1 MRARLLLS
9 VAITA
14 LSLGMPQSYAQNATR
29 DQPGGE
35 PQKPAQG
42 EPAARPQKPSEHGAR
57 ERHGEMQN
65 RERGEAKGEREAASP
80 GATNESAEKAARQEE
95 RRPEEHG
102 AAVKH
107 GEKKGEKHGAANENL
122 DRTPGAQAE
131 RRHEHGAK
139 QTPAGQPGA
148 ETQGSKAET
157 QGAKEVEKRERTGH
171 AGARPTEGAGP
182 AATEKENERRGER
195 AAGPEERNR
204 SAAEQLTPG
213 AEQRAPG
220 AAERAPGQ
228 ERTGEETKR
237 GAEAT
242 QGGRVQ
248 GRETY
253 GYAGREAQR
262 GGVQLD
268 TRQESRVRNIIEQ
281 RGGNRISRNEFD
293 ARIGAIAPPNVVF
306 APLPPEVVSIVPQ
319 YRGYDYVMVEDEIAI
334 IDPSDRRVVSMLDVG
349 GPMPGGSGY
358 EEREGRY
365 GGGGYERRESG
376 RYGQA
381 QRGGYGRRERGEAY
395 GYAPRVRLDARQERT
410 LYRGVM
416 RQARENLRQV
426 CVHVGDRVPDSVDLA
441 PVPRNIAL
449 DAPDIERYDYFVLND
464 QVVLVDPDS
473 HVVVDMIEE
482 PR

>member
-42 EPAARPQKPSEHGAR
+42 EPAARQQKPDEQGAR
-57 ERHGEMQN
+57 ERRGEMQS

-80 GATNESAEKAARQEE
+80 GATESAEKAARQEE
-95 RRPEEHG
+95 RRSEERS
-102 AAVKH
+102 VKR
-107 GEKKGEKHGAANENL
+107 GEKKGEKHGAANEKR
-122 DRTPGAQAE
+122 DRTPGEQAE
-131 RRHEHGAK
+131 RRREQGAK
-139 QTPAGQPGA
+139 QTPGQPGA

-157 QGAKEVEKRERTGH
+157 QGAREAEKQDKTDR
-171 AGARPTEGAGP
+171 AGS
-182 AATEKENERRGER
+182 AATESERRGER
-195 AAGPEERNR
+195 AA
-204 SAAEQLTPG
+204 EQRTPG

-220 AAERAPGQ
+220 AAERAPGR
-228 ERTGEETKR
+228 ERIGEETKR
-237 GAEAT
+237 GAETT
-242 QGGRVQ
+242 QGGR
-248 GRETY
+248 GTY
-253 GYAGREAQR
+253 GYAGREAER

-268 TRQESRVRNIIEQ
+268 ARQESRVRDIIEQ
-281 RGGNRISRNEFD
+281 RGGRRISRTDFNV
-293 ARIGAIAPPNVVF
+293 RIGAIAPPNIAF

-319 YRGYDYVMVEDEIAI
+319 YRGYDYVMVEDDIAI

-349 GPMPGGSGY
+349 GPTPGGSGY

-365 GGGGYERRESG
+365 GGGAYERRDGG
-376 RYGQA
+376 RQA
-381 QRGGYGRRERGEAY
+381 QRGGYGRRERGGEAY

-416 RQARENLRQV
+416 RQARENLQQV
-426 CVHVGDRVPDSVDLA
+426 CVRVGDRVPDSVDLA

-449 DAPDIERYDYFVLND
+449 DAPDVERYDYFVLND

-473 HVVVDMIEE
+473 HVVVDIIEE

>member
-14 LSLGMPQSYAQNATR
+14 LSLGMPQSYAQNPAR

-35 PQKPAQG
+35 PQKPAQA
-42 EPAARPQKPSEHGAR
+42 EPAARPQKPDEQGAR
-57 ERHGEMQN
+57 ERRGEMQS

-80 GATNESAEKAARQEE
+80 GANESAEKAARQEE
-95 RRPEEHG
+95 RHPEQRG

-122 DRTPGAQAE
+122 DRTPGAQTE
-131 RRHEHGAK
+131 RRREHGAK
-139 QTPAGQPGA
+139 QTPGGQPGA
-148 ETQGSKAET
+148 ETRGSKAET
-157 QGAKEVEKRERTGH
+157 QGAKEAEKQDKTGR
-171 AGARPTEGAGP
+171 AGS
-182 AATEKENERRGER
+182 AATENERRGER
-195 AAGPEERNR
+195 AAGAEERSR
-204 SAAEQLTPG
+204 SATEQRTPG
-213 AEQRAPG
+213 AEQRAPS

-268 TRQESRVRNIIEQ
+268 ARQESRVRDIIEQ
-281 RGGNRISRNEFD
+281 RGGRRISRTDFD
-293 ARIGAIAPPNVVF
+293 VRIGAIAPPSVAF

-319 YRGYDYVMVEDEIAI
+319 YRGFDYVMVEDQIAI
-334 IDPSDRRVVSMLDVG
+334 IDPNDRRVVSMLDVG
-349 GPMPGGSGY
+349 GGPMPGGPAY
-358 EEREGRY
+358 EERGGRY
-365 GGGGYERRESG
+365 GGGAYERRDGG
-376 RYGQA
+376 RQA
-381 QRGGYGRRERGEAY
+381 QRGGYGRRERGGEAY

-426 CVHVGDRVPDSVDLA
+426 CVHVGDRVPDYVDLA
-441 PVPRNIAL
+441 PVPRNVAL
-449 DAPDIERYDYFVLND
+449 DAPDVERYDYFVLND

-473 HVVVDMIEE
+473 HVVVDIIEE